1 MDGALTPEQG
11 GERRFL
17 CDEMLGKLAKWL
29 RLLGYDTS
37 YIKTKDDGILMVIA
51 EKEGRVLL
59 TRDKELHIRCK
70 NSTYIKSDDPDMQ
83 LEQIFREY
91 GLSKDKA
98 LTMCSVCGRAL
109 QQVVKEKAEGKVPEK
124 VYDLQDEFWFCSK
137 CKKFYWKGTHV
148 NKIVD
153 RIDKL

>member
-1 MDGALTPEQG
+1 MDGALTPEHG
-11 GERRFL
+11 GELKFL

-51 EKEGRVLL
+51 NKENRILL
-59 TRDKELHIRCK
+59 TRDKELHQRCAH
-70 NSTYIKSDDPDMQ
+70 STFLKSDDPDLQ
-83 LEQIFREY
+83 LEQIFKEY

-98 LTMCSVCGRAL
+98 LSMCSVCGRAL

-124 VYDLQDEFWFCSK
+124 VYELQEEFWFCNK
-137 CKKFYWKGTHV
+137 CNKFYWKGTHV

-153 RIDKL
+153 KIEKL